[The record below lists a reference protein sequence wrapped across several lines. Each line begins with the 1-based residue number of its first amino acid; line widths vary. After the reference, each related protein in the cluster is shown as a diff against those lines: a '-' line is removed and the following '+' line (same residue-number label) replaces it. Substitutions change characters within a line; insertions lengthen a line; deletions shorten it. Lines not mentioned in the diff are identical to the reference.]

1 MKALSYTA
9 LRNTL
14 AKTMEKV
21 CEDHEPIVITRK
33 SEGAVVMLSLEDY
46 ESLEETTYLLR
57 SPKNVK
63 RLFESISQLEAG
75 KGLEKDLDE
84 CSSYSRSTR
93 GMTTF
98 TGKTPKRKF

>member
-21 CEDHEPIVITRK
+21 CEDHEPIIITRK
-33 SEGAVVMLSLEDY
+33 REGAVVMLSLEDY

-63 RLFESISQLEAG
+63 RLLESISQLEEG
-75 KGLEKDLDE
+75 QGLEKNLVE
-84 CSSYSRSTR
+84 
-93 GMTTF
+93 
-98 TGKTPKRKF
+98 

>member
-1 MKALSYTA
+1 MKVLSYTA

-21 CEDHEPIVITRK
+21 CDDHEPIVITRK

-57 SPKNVK
+57 SPKNLK
-63 RLFESISQLEAG
+63 RLVESISQLEEG
-75 KGLEKDLDE
+75 QGLEKALQE
-84 CSSYSRSTR
+84 
-93 GMTTF
+93 
-98 TGKTPKRKF
+98 

>member
-21 CEDHEPIVITRK
+21 CNDHEPIVITRK
-33 SEGAVVMLSLEDY
+33 SEAAVVMLSLEDY

-63 RLFESISQLEAG
+63 RLIESISQLEEG
-75 KGLEKDLDE
+75 KGLEKDLHE
-84 CSSYSRSTR
+84 
-93 GMTTF
+93 
-98 TGKTPKRKF
+98 

>member
-21 CEDHEPIVITRK
+21 CDDHEPIVITRN
-33 SEGAVVMLSLEDY
+33 SEAAVVMLSLEDY

-63 RLFESISQLEAG
+63 RLFESISQLEEG
-75 KGLEKDLDE
+75 KGIEKGLTE
-84 CSSYSRSTR
+84 
-93 GMTTF
+93 
-98 TGKTPKRKF
+98 

>member
-9 LRNTL
+9 LRSNL

-21 CEDHEPIVITRK
+21 CDDHQPIIITRK

-63 RLFESISQLEAG
+63 RLLESVSQLEEG
-75 KGLEKDLDE
+75 
-84 CSSYSRSTR
+84 R
-93 GMTTF
+93 GME
-98 TGKTPKRKF
+98 KNLQE